1 MRGKK
6 GVVYISGSHEKV
18 GACNKERIKKGYT
31 SSKADR
37 DILKWKLCSDG
48 VKDDLEV
55 KYHEASGNR
64 KI

>member
-31 SSKADR
+31 SSKADS
-37 DILKWKLCSDG
+37 DILKWKLSSDG
-48 VKDDLEV
+48 CE
-55 KYHEASGNR
+55 G
-64 KI
+64 